1 MSSSLLAM
9 RPETRLLVMGN
20 QVCSAEPLAEFRAG
34 LVEGRSCRDGE
45 LSARSRH
52 TLKAEAEHEGGMLSG
67 AGIGH
72 K

>member
-1 MSSSLLAM
+1 
-9 RPETRLLVMGN
+9 MGN

-34 LVEGRSCRDGE
+34 FVEGRSCRDGE